1 MAQKQTDS
9 ERIRQLLED
18 ASTPELTPE
27 RNPYSDDGEYG
38 SDQEFQPNYDDIS
51 NSDLESTETRKIAR
65 NMMRTEF
72 SGSSD
77 TLVSDDE
84 VDVRIHSTLTVPV
97 DKIQIQG
104 MPRKNSLMPYMF

>member
-9 ERIRQLLED
+9 ERIKQVLED
-18 ASTPELTPE
+18 ASTPE
-27 RNPYSDDGEYG
+27 RDPYSDDGEYG
-38 SDQEFQPNYDDIS
+38 SDQEFQLNYDDMS
-51 NSDLESTETRKIAR
+51 SSDVESTETRKIAR

-84 VDVRIHSTLTVPV
+84 VE
-97 DKIQIQG
+97 
-104 MPRKNSLMPYMF
+104 